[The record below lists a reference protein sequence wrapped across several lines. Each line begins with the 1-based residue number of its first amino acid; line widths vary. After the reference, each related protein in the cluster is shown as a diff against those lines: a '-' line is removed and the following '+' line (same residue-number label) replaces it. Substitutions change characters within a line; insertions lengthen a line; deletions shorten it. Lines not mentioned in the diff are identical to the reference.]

1 MLSWIKGNAREE
13 PVRIVQDAIV
23 GMIGAREEG
32 FTAALAKILVDR
44 LWERQADNDA
54 QVFTSFAEFA
64 MAPRP
69 AGLGIR
75 SSPPLK
81 LLRRALLDSGYF
93 PEWIELLKLVMRTP
107 GRPRKSPTNDEAY
120 NRFYTLSTSSTSID
134 RILLALEEQYPE
146 EYGRVCRRE
155 CTPYAAAVRAGLV
168 PRRSSV
174 SQHPFDIGAIS
185 KLSEPRKRQLIRDV
199 FRAVGLNAQCCLL
212 SMDIG
217 PSLDLDLAGLWKTV
231 GFTRD

>member
-54 QVFTSFAEFA
+54 QVFTSFAAFA

-93 PEWIELLKLVMRTP
+93 PEWIELLKLAMRTP
-107 GRPRKSPTNDEAY
+107 GRPRKSQANDEAS
-120 NRFYTLSTSSTSID
+120 NRFYTVSTPVPPQIGFCSPLRSSI
-134 RILLALEEQYPE
+134 
-146 EYGRVCRRE
+146 
-155 CTPYAAAVRAGLV
+155 
-168 PRRSSV
+168 RRSTDVSV
-174 SQHPFDIGAIS
+174 G
-185 KLSEPRKRQLIRDV
+185 E
-199 FRAVGLNAQCCLL
+199 NARLMRL
-212 SMDIG
+212 RYAPG
-217 PSLDLDLAGLWKTV
+217 
-231 GFTRD
+231 